1 MSVYGQI
8 NNTSYATAPPQ
19 VGGYPSL
26 PQFSSTTS
34 IQPSPS
40 YYTPPSPAPS
50 RSTIYSSVPSSPY
63 VTSGLYA
70 SSTLYP
76 GPPPIPVSVNTSMTP
91 PPMAT
96 SPAYLQ
102 GSGYRTTYPS
112 PAPTLP
118 PMTITLSSPFIKAEP
133 VHPDVLYGSYIS
145 MDEMKAHVMRQFN
158 LTLIP
163 DYPDLNFGKTDEV
176 HSKSA
181 MEVYSCLFI
190 NTHSTSAIEV
200 YPCLFTNTH
209 STSAIEVYPCLFT
222 NTPKDLIPFSSS
234 SPPPPPASPFPSS
247 SRTADWSHRC

>member
-50 RSTIYSSVPSSPY
+50 RSTIYSSVSSSPY

-133 VHPDVLYGSYIS
+133 VHPDVLYGRYIS

-181 MEVYSCLFI
+181 MEVYFCLL
-190 NTHSTSAIEV
+190 NKHALQV
-200 YPCLFTNTH
+200 RHGGVLLFVKQT
-209 STSAIEVYPCLFT
+209 C
-222 NTPKDLIPFSSS
+222 TPR
-234 SPPPPPASPFPSS
+234 PP
-247 SRTADWSHRC
+247 